1 MSSAFPPSAP
11 VHAAA
16 SSQNLSQSLD
26 WNEAFRE
33 FSRHLQATR
42 AKKTQ
47 RYSEVQV
54 GGLIRWAT
62 RENVPFAGFGK
73 RHIDRFL
80 ILRAEEG
87 CAPMTIHHSAVCAKV
102 FFP

>member
-1 MSSAFPPSAP
+1 MSSAFPPSTP
-11 VHAAA
+11 VSAAGF
-16 SSQNLSQSLD
+16 SENLSKSLT

-33 FSRHLQATR
+33 FSLYLQATR

-47 RYSEVQV
+47 RYYEVQV

-73 RHIDRFL
+73 RHMDRFL
-80 ILRAEEG
+80 ILRAEDG
-87 CAPMTIHHSAVCAKV
+87 CAPTTIHHKDVPC
-102 FFP
+102 